1 MGKSKTI
8 YKPPKGTRVSKKKL
22 YKLTSKQHGG
32 SILGNL
38 SDSIFGKNIIGGN
51 ETIDGEGN
59 PTGSTMEMSQDQA
72 SSGSAMEMSQDPASS
87 VSAVSEDPASSV
99 STVSEDPASS
109 GSAMEMEDDSSVKET
124 TDSDDA
130 MVTSPE
136 IFTNEQKEEI
146 QKMIDETLAN
156 AFRQTSESLTSEKT
170 EDMMESSNT
179 ESDSVENNDN
189 EANPMQLAAN
199 SASETFNELVSGQ
212 GDSESA
218 KDTSEEQEESTPTSS
233 DSSMNSSNG
242 GKRKKKKGSRKR
254 RKVRFTK

>member
-1 MGKSKTI
+1 
-8 YKPPKGTRVSKKKL
+8 KGTRVSKKKL

-109 GSAMEMEDDSSVKET
+109 VSTVSEDPASSGSAMEMEDDSSVKET

-170 EDMMESSNT
+170 
-179 ESDSVENNDN
+179 
-189 EANPMQLAAN
+189 
-199 SASETFNELVSGQ
+199 
-212 GDSESA
+212 
-218 KDTSEEQEESTPTSS
+218 
-233 DSSMNSSNG
+233 
-242 GKRKKKKGSRKR
+242 
-254 RKVRFTK
+254 

>member
-1 MGKSKTI
+1 
-8 YKPPKGTRVSKKKL
+8 
-22 YKLTSKQHGG
+22 
-32 SILGNL
+32 
-38 SDSIFGKNIIGGN
+38 
-51 ETIDGEGN
+51 
-59 PTGSTMEMSQDQA
+59 
-72 SSGSAMEMSQDPASS
+72 
-87 VSAVSEDPASSV
+87 
-99 STVSEDPASS
+99 
-109 GSAMEMEDDSSVKET
+109 SAMEMEEDSSVKET

-189 EANPMQLAAN
+189 EANPMQLAAT

-218 KDTSEEQEESTPTSS
+218 NNSSEEQGESAPTSS

-254 RKVRFTK
+254 RKVRFIK